1 MAGLYAV
8 SFVASCKTVVLK
20 FGIAL
25 QQTARQPVLP
35 KHASPTES
43 MEQAPCVVVI
53 LTFNSASIIRET
65 VSQAKKVSPK
75 IFAVDSHSSDG
86 TVAILEE
93 LGCTVVQRPFSNYSD
108 QRNWAISQ
116 VEGLYGWQLHLDA
129 DEVLDEQA
137 VGEIRDLLAGTPRF
151 DAYML
156 RRRDYFMGK
165 MLRFSGVNPW
175 HLRLFRSG
183 AGRCEARLYDQH
195 FISSATPGRLQGFM
209 HDKNSARLTDWINS
223 HNRWSDAEAKEKL
236 GPRMAADNVLQP
248 RLMGDA
254 RERTRFIKELY
265 YKLPTGLRSLSYFVY
280 RYVFRLGFLDGT
292 TGFYFAFFQA
302 LWFRMLVDAKMYEQR
317 TAQRPPAELK
327 ATTHP
332 IPPME

>member
-1 MAGLYAV
+1 
-8 SFVASCKTVVLK
+8 
-20 FGIAL
+20 
-25 QQTARQPVLP
+25 
-35 KHASPTES
+35 
-43 MEQAPCVVVI
+43 
-53 LTFNSASIIRET
+53 
-65 VSQAKKVSPK
+65 
-75 IFAVDSHSSDG
+75 
-86 TVAILEE
+86 
-93 LGCTVVQRPFSNYSD
+93 VVQRPFSNYSD

>member
-1 MAGLYAV
+1 ME
-8 SFVASCKTVVLK
+8 KTRC
-20 FGIAL
+20 
-25 QQTARQPVLP
+25 T
-35 KHASPTES
+35 
-43 MEQAPCVVVI
+43 VVI
-53 LTFNSASIIRET
+53 LTFNSASIVRET
-65 VSQAKKVSPK
+65 VSAAMKVSPHVY
-75 IFAVDSHSSDG
+75 AVDSHSTDG
-86 TVAILEE
+86 TPDILRE

-116 VEGLYGWQLHLDA
+116 IEQDCEWQLHLDA
-129 DEVLDEQA
+129 DEVLDAQSIEEMRA
-137 VGEIRDLLAGTPRF
+137 LLAGTPRF

-183 AGRCEARLYDQH
+183 VGRCESRLYDQH
-195 FISSATPGRLQGFM
+195 FISTAPSGRIDGFM
-209 HDKNSARLTDWINS
+209 HDKNSARLTDWVAS

-236 GPRMAADNVLQP
+236 GPRSGADNVLKP

-254 RERTRFIKELY
+254 RERTRFIKEIY
-265 YKLPTGLRSLSYFVY
+265 YKLPTGMRSLSYFVY

-292 TGFYFAFFQA
+292 AGFYFAFFQA

-317 TAQRPPAELK
+317 AQRAP
-327 ATTHP
+327 
-332 IPPME
+332 

>member
-1 MAGLYAV
+1 
-8 SFVASCKTVVLK
+8 
-20 FGIAL
+20 
-25 QQTARQPVLP
+25 
-35 KHASPTES
+35 
-43 MEQAPCVVVI
+43 MEQDSCVVVI

-65 VSQAKKVSPK
+65 VSQAKKASPNV
-75 IFAVDSHSSDG
+75 FVVDSHSTDN
-86 TVAILEE
+86 TVALLEE
-93 LGCTVVQRPFSNYSD
+93 LGCAVVQRPFSNYSD

-116 VEGLYGWQLHLDA
+116 IEGAYGWQLHLDA

-137 VGEIRDLLAGTPRF
+137 VAEIRALLAGTPRF

-183 AGRCEARLYDQH
+183 AGRCESRLYDQH
-195 FISSATPGRLQGFM
+195 FISNATPGRLQGFM
-209 HDKNSARLTDWINS
+209 HDKNSARLTDWIAS

-236 GPRMAADNVLQP
+236 GPRPAAANVLQP

-254 RERTRFIKELY
+254 RERTRFIKEIY
-265 YKLPTGLRSLSYFVY
+265 YKLPTGLRSLSYFMY

-317 TAQRPPAELK
+317 TAQPPVAELK
-327 ATTHP
+327 AKPPQP

>member
-1 MAGLYAV
+1 
-8 SFVASCKTVVLK
+8 
-20 FGIAL
+20 
-25 QQTARQPVLP
+25 
-35 KHASPTES
+35 
-43 MEQAPCVVVI
+43 MEKPNCVVVI

-65 VSQAKKVSPK
+65 VSQAKKLSPHVYV
-75 IFAVDSHSSDG
+75 VDSHSSDN

-108 QRNWAISQ
+108 QRNWAIAQ
-116 VEGLYGWQLHLDA
+116 VEASYGWQLHLDA
-129 DEVLDEQA
+129 DEVLDAQA
-137 VGEIRDLLAGTPRF
+137 VDEIKALLSGTPRF
-151 DAYML
+151 DAYLL

-183 AGRCEARLYDQH
+183 TGRCESRLYDQH
-195 FISSATPGRLQGFM
+195 FISSATPGRLNGFM
-209 HDKNSARLTDWINS
+209 HDKNSARLSDWIAS

-236 GPRMAADNVLQP
+236 GPRVGGDNVLQP

-280 RYVFRLGFLDGT
+280 RYIFRLGFLDGT

-317 TAQRPPAELK
+317 STQLPQRFN
-327 ATTHP
+327 
-332 IPPME
+332 

>member
-1 MAGLYAV
+1 
-8 SFVASCKTVVLK
+8 
-20 FGIAL
+20 
-25 QQTARQPVLP
+25 
-35 KHASPTES
+35 
-43 MEQAPCVVVI
+43 MEKPSCVVVI

-65 VSQAKKVSPK
+65 VSQAKKLSPHVYV
-75 IFAVDSHSSDG
+75 VDSHSSDN

-108 QRNWAISQ
+108 QRNWAIAQ
-116 VEGLYGWQLHLDA
+116 VEASYDWQLHLDA
-129 DEVLDEQA
+129 DEVLDAQA
-137 VGEIRDLLAGTPRF
+137 VDEIKALLSGTPRF
-151 DAYML
+151 DAYLL

-183 AGRCEARLYDQH
+183 KGRCESRLYDQH
-195 FISSATPGRLQGFM
+195 FISAAAPGRISGFM
-209 HDKNSARLTDWINS
+209 HDKNSARLSDWIAS

-236 GPRMAADNVLQP
+236 GPRVGGDNVLQP

-280 RYVFRLGFLDGT
+280 RYIFRLGFLDGT

-317 TAQRPPAELK
+317 NIQLPQRLN
-327 ATTHP
+327 
-332 IPPME
+332 